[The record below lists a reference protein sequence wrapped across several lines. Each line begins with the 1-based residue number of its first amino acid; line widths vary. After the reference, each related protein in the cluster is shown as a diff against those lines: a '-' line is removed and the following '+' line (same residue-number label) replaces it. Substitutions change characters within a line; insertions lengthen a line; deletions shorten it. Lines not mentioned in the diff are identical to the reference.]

1 MPKISGR
8 NIAKNNSPER
18 NDRGMSP
25 SKFNDYDSGLQGSI
39 NKRKK
44 AGKDAQNPI
53 DEDIFVNAK
62 QNAYNSLRNAQ
73 DG

>member
-25 SKFNDYDSGLQGSI
+25 SKFNDYDSGL
-39 NKRKK
+39 
-44 AGKDAQNPI
+44 
-53 DEDIFVNAK
+53 
-62 QNAYNSLRNAQ
+62 
-73 DG
+73 